1 MAWLYRNGATV
12 FLVAFTLGMIV
23 AIELKRPY
31 FFLKK
36 DNLDQNLPYYVHNI
50 RSLLSGEFP
59 LFNFHQFLG
68 TPVFSC
74 IQSAALYLPN
84 YLALCLSRLLFGNY
98 YATMEIIAAL
108 HLLLASIGFF
118 RLMRSFQLSQWSC
131 AFGAFAW
138 TFCGSVMTVGS
149 EWIQVIGYAAYFPWI
164 LLFSLRRPGRFD
176 YRSFGTITFLRVMAL
191 YLGSPPYFIYIV
203 TFDILTLTAVYFI
216 DTKKNMADEYT
227 IKLKNNF
234 AFTKILAEQACSYLC
249 TAIIAAPLLLPAL
262 NQINLSASR
271 NSPLS
276 WQEYSKGGSLWLDWA
291 GGLFMQFHNSQS
303 KFSHIGLFTVFF
315 CFAAFWQRDRNK
327 KVVAVFL
334 VLAVIS
340 LLWASN
346 TFITHAIYHIPIFN
360 RQRFPIKLIFFTDF
374 FLIALATFGFDVLY
388 RKLKTARSMTFFC
401 IVAILFS
408 SHIGNL
414 YLFNT
419 SSPQVP
425 GKTVPYREPLSGTLG
440 TGRIVTVID
449 SPTMDND
456 DKQMY
461 LLGFNYATLFD
472 LYHFAGYE
480 TLVLDKNQKAS
491 LDLNSSADMY
501 LDRDTSFNPSLEN
514 LQYFRNWGVKWYVL
528 DKAVRVNS
536 SGILDLVYRDDKRSI
551 LYDSNAK
558 PFVSWLD
565 NVDRGGVNSSFTTN
579 SIRITTAREELGVLL
594 INVLYNPF
602 FSATIDG
609 MNVKITESKNQ
620 QMLLEVPRG
629 KHAINVSYSD
639 PYFEAGIFIMLSF
652 FILIAAYLTGCRVKS
667 RRIISDPHDQ

>member
-1 MAWLYRNGATV
+1 
-12 FLVAFTLGMIV
+12 MIV

-74 IQSAALYLPN
+74 IQSAALYPPN
-84 YLALCLSRLLFGNY
+84 YIALCLSRLLFGHY
-98 YATMEIIAAL
+98 YATMEIIAVI

-118 RLMRSFQLSQWSC
+118 RLMRFFKLSEWSC
-131 AFGAFAW
+131 AFGAIAW
-138 TFCGSVMTVGS
+138 TYCGSVMTVGS

-164 LLFSLRRPGRFD
+164 LLFSLRQPGRF
-176 YRSFGTITFLRVMAL
+176 YCRSFVTITFLRVMAL

-203 TFDILTLTAVYFI
+203 TFDILTLTAMYFI
-216 DTKKNMADEYT
+216 VTKSEVADGSCKRSY
-227 IKLKNNF
+227 
-234 AFTKILAEQACSYLC
+234 AFTKIISNQLCSYLC
-249 TAIIAAPLLLPAL
+249 TAIITAPLLLPAL
-262 NQINLSASR
+262 NQINQSASR

-276 WQEYSKGGSLWLDWA
+276 WQEYSKGGSLWLDWV
-291 GGLFMQFHNSQS
+291 GGLFMQFHSSQS
-303 KFSHIGLFTVFF
+303 KFSHIGLLTIFF
-315 CFAAFWQRDRNK
+315 CIAAFWQRNRNK
-327 KVVAVFL
+327 KIVAIFL
-334 VLAVIS
+334 VLAAIS

-346 TFITHAIYHIPIFN
+346 TFLTKAIYHIPIFN

-374 FLIALATFGFDVLY
+374 YLIALATFGFDVLY
-388 RKLKTARSMTFFC
+388 RKLKESRYMTLFC
-401 IVAILFS
+401 IVAILFI

-419 SSPQVP
+419 SFPQVP
-425 GKTVPYREPLSGTLG
+425 GKTVPYREPLSETLG
-440 TGRIVTVID
+440 NGRIVTVID
-449 SPTMDND
+449 SSTMNND

-491 LDLNSSADMY
+491 MDLNSSADMY
-501 LDRDTSFNPSLEN
+501 LDRDTWFSPSLED
-514 LQYFRNWGVKWYVL
+514 LQYFRKWGVKWYVL
-528 DKAVRVNS
+528 DKAVRLNS

-551 LYDSNAK
+551 LYDSKAK

-565 NVDRGGVNSSFTTN
+565 NVDRGEVNSSFTTN
-579 SIRITTAREELGVLL
+579 SIKITTAREEVGVLL
-594 INVLYNPF
+594 LNVLYNPF

-609 MNVKITESKNQ
+609 INAKITESKDQ
-620 QMLLEVPRG
+620 QMLLEVPSG

-639 PYFEAGIFIMLSF
+639 PFFKAGIFIMFGF
-652 FILIAAYLTGCRVKS
+652 FIFIAAYLTSCRLKS
-667 RRIISDPHDQ
+667 GRIFSDPHDH